1 MKRYKVIV
9 FLLALFGIAFTMNAI
24 TLNEAKEMYLNGQ
37 YEEALP
43 VFEEA
48 LASKPKDASLNHWVG
63 VCLYQVGRS
72 EEAIPYLEF
81 AESKKVI
88 ESPRYLAEI
97 AFYDYRFAD
106 ASECMKRYEAALEK
120 AERSIGNEA
129 KDLGNRIEKAQAML
143 DRVEKIVIIDS
154 VAVDKNDFFEA
165 YKLSVESGS
174 LNSIEVLP
182 EGVGVADPTVVYMPE
197 TRSSMVWASVDS
209 LENFVLV
216 EAGKLLDNSWE
227 RPRRLGENLGEGGDS
242 NFPFMMSDGVT
253 LYFANTG
260 ENSIGGYD
268 IFISRRDEN
277 GFLQP
282 QNIGM
287 PYNSPYDDYMMAID
301 EFAGVGWWATDR
313 NHLDDM
319 VTIYKFIPSDMR
331 NNYSVDEPNL
341 VEYAK
346 ITNYKSTWKD
356 GDDYAWLLEDIDN
369 LAIAKEKSKDDFRIA
384 MPGGRIYTKWD
395 DFSSGDARDLMKKY
409 IESIDAFNDKLNTL
423 EKLRYDYRDSNPQA
437 AELILKL
444 EKQIEEDRVILSRLK
459 NQVIGLECL

>member
-1 MKRYKVIV
+1 MKRYKVVIS
-9 FLLALFGIAFTMNAI
+9 LLALFGIAFTVDAI

-63 VCLYQVGRS
+63 VCLYQVGRPK
-72 EEAIPYLEF
+72 EAIPYLEF

-106 ASECMKRYEAALEK
+106 ASECMKRYEEALEK
-120 AERSIGNEA
+120 AKRSIGEEA
-129 KDLGNRIEKAQAML
+129 KSLENRIEKAQAML

-154 VAVDKNDFFEA
+154 VAVDKNDFFKA

-174 LNSIEVLP
+174 LNSVDVLP
-182 EGVGVADPTVVYMPE
+182 KGVSAADPTVVYMPE

-216 EAGKLLDNSWE
+216 EAGKLLDDSWE
-227 RPRRLGENLGEGGDS
+227 RPRQLGDNLGEGGDS

-301 EFAGVGWWATDR
+301 EFTGVGWWATDR

-346 ITNYKSTWKD
+346 ITNYKSTWEE
-356 GDDYAWLLEDIDN
+356 GDDYAWLLDDIDN
-369 LAIAKEKSKDDFRIA
+369 LAIAKEESKDDFRIA
-384 MPGGRIYTKWD
+384 MPGGRIYTNWD
-395 DFSSGDARDLMKKY
+395 DFSSDDARELMRKY
-409 IESIDAFNDKLNTL
+409 IESVVTFN
-423 EKLRYDYRDSNPQA
+423 EKLDALGKLRNAYRESNPHA

-459 NQVIGLECL
+459 NQVIRLECL